1 MLTCVNKIRPA
12 VKQAGYCLKQLL
24 MAPGVR
30 SFSPASASYQR
41 RKFRACGKQGG
52 KQASVVL
59 RIALSARERAVDFE
73 TRASARL
80 HLALKKA
87 DKTRSYLNGKNQADE
102 SSNEPDECSR

>member
-30 SFSPASASYQR
+30 SFSSASASYQR
-41 RKFRACGKQGG
+41 RKFRACG

-73 TRASARL
+73 TRASARCIL
-80 HLALKKA
+80 
-87 DKTRSYLNGKNQADE
+87 
-102 SSNEPDECSR
+102 P